1 MRNIYF
7 EKYTLETT
15 CNINVAYEEALGG
28 VTRIHARAATHARRT
43 EKEILFLP
51 PLAARFAGHKW
62 RACSQ
67 ARSMLW

>member
-15 CNINVAYEEALGG
+15 CKIDVACEEALGG
-28 VTRIHARAATHARRT
+28 IVRIHASSDACAVKGERNT
-43 EKEILFLP
+43 FPP
-51 PLAARFAGHKW
+51 PLAARFADHKW

>member
-15 CNINVAYEEALGG
+15 CKIDVAYEEALGG
-28 VTRIHARAATHARRT
+28 VTRIHARAATHARWT
-43 EKEILFLP
+43 EKKNTFSP
-51 PLAARFAGHKW
+51 PLAARFASHKW

>member
-15 CNINVAYEEALGG
+15 CKINVACEEAVGG
-28 VTRIHARAATHARRT
+28 VTRIHARAATHARWT
-43 EKEILFLP
+43 EKEIVFLP

>member
-28 VTRIHARAATHARRT
+28 VTRIYARAATHAR
-43 EKEILFLP
+43 KKYFF
-51 PLAARFAGHKW
+51 FATSGSF
-62 RACSQ
+62 R
-67 ARSMLW
+67 